1 MTPLSGFKGFTVSA
15 VCGYVRFVYVIFV
28 LFRAMKKKY
37 NTAAADIQRMS
48 HDLEASTRHADVS
61 TYNHRGDL
69 FLSFLDGTLI
79 EIMIMEMEDFIRCKL
94 CYVIGWKPVWRKRTI
109 GMKASFSVQAACTP
123 KVATLPLVL

>member
-1 MTPLSGFKGFTVSA
+1 
-15 VCGYVRFVYVIFV
+15 
-28 LFRAMKKKY
+28 MKKKY

-61 TYNHRGDL
+61 ATIIRVMCDV
-69 FLSFLDGTLI
+69 FLPFLDGTLI
-79 EIMIMEMEDFIRCKL
+79 EIMITEMKFLNICFIRCKL